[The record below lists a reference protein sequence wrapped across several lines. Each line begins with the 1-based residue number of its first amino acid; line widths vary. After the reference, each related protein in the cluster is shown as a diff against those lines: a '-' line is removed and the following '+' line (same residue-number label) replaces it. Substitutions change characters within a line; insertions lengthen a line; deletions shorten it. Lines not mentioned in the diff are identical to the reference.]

1 MLVLWLQYQINCC
14 AWNSSLNLG
23 NSFSLLG
30 HLRPRRT
37 PLSSQVWDNKGFEM
51 AKDGCR
57 IVP

>member
-1 MLVLWLQYQINCC
+1 MAAIPNQLLCM
-14 AWNSSLNLG
+14 NSSLNLG

-37 PLSSQVWDNKGFEM
+37 PVSSQVWDNKGFEM